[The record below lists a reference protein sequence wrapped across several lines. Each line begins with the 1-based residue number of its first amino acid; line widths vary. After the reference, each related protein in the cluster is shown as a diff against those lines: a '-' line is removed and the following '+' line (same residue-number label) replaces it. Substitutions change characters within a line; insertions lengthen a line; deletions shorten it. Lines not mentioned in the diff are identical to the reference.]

1 MNVISETVGSISTYQ
16 HCLLHHKE
24 KVFHVHRLSA
34 PQSSS
39 AIPHHDSALRTIL
52 KASPHLFSPTKCSGW
67 EENQI
72 QSSGKHQYSPKFTWQ
87 EEEETKAISYTL
99 HLSSLGQTNTQYII
113 RLHLPKGNFSGAL
126 SWHTRILPHLFRKDS
141 QHLCPILRSWL
152 FNSKLYSVCPLTLA
166 VGFN

>member
-1 MNVISETVGSISTYQ
+1 MVKIVCFILRDFQ
-16 HCLLHHKE
+16 HNKRKLFFKKNPGQSSLWTLLQKQLAPSQHTNTAYFTIK

-39 AIPHHDSALRTIL
+39 AIPHCDSCSGEQYSKLPTPSL
-52 KASPHLFSPTKCSGW
+52 LPHKCSGW

-72 QSSGKHQYSPKFTWQ
+72 QISGKHQYLAKFTWQ

-113 RLHLPKGNFSGAL
+113 RSPPTK
-126 SWHTRILPHLFRKDS
+126 R
-141 QHLCPILRSWL
+141 
-152 FNSKLYSVCPLTLA
+152 
-166 VGFN
+166 